1 MEENGAKIESQRGTG
16 YELEIIQ
23 AKKFEEFCVSL
34 FQKQTEKIPTS
45 YEERIAYIL
54 QRILTTDGY
63 VKLSQLAEEI
73 YVSKS
78 TVNLIMKDVTD
89 ICGRYQLQ
97 IEKRPYYGIRIVGEE
112 FHIRSCLSQYGL
124 PRYDHTPFHEQFEQ
138 NDTYLSLPHI
148 PLIRSIILKYI
159 EGGTIYLSDIEIDNL
174 VIHIAIALKRCED
187 QHYMKGLHVEQAEL
201 IIKKE
206 YTIAKQIVGDLE
218 KELHLSFPEEEV
230 LYVTMHLLSTAVTAK
245 DRYENVEELLGKDL
259 YAFMQHILL
268 K

>member
-1 MEENGAKIESQRGTG
+1 MRES
-16 YELEIIQ
+16 I
-23 AKKFEEFCVSL
+23 S
-34 FQKQTEKIPTS
+34 KQTEKVPTS

-54 QRILTTDGY
+54 QRILTTEGY

-78 TVNLIMKDVTD
+78 TVNLIMKDITD

-124 PRYDHTPFHEQFEQ
+124 PRYDHTLFHEQFEQ
-138 NDTYLSLPHI
+138 SDTYVSLPHI
-148 PLIRSIILKYI
+148 PLIRSVILKYI

-187 QHYMKGLHVEQAEL
+187 QHYMKGLNAEQSEL

-206 YTIAKQIVGDLE
+206 YTIAKEI
-218 KELHLSFPEEEV
+218 
-230 LYVTMHLLSTAVTAK
+230 
-245 DRYENVEELLGKDL
+245 LGS
-259 YAFMQHILL
+259 
-268 K
+268 

>member
-23 AKKFEEFCVSL
+23 KKKFEDFCVSL

-54 QRILTTDGY
+54 QRVLMTEGY
-63 VKLSQLAEEI
+63 VKLSELAEEM

-89 ICGRYQLQ
+89 ICGRYKLQ

-112 FHIRSCLSQYGL
+112 FNIRSCLSQYGL

-138 NDTYLSLPHI
+138 TETYLSLPHI
-148 PLIRSIILKYI
+148 SLIRSIILKYI

-174 VIHIAIALKRCED
+174 VIHIAIALKRCQS
-187 QHYMKGLHVEQAEL
+187 QHYMKGLHAEQSEL
-201 IIKKE
+201 ILKKE
-206 YTIAKQIVGDLE
+206 YTIAKQILGDLE
-218 KELHLSFPEEEV
+218 KELKFSFPEEEV
-230 LYVTMHLLSTAVTAK
+230 LYVTMHLLSTAVTTR
-245 DRYENVEELLGKDL
+245 DRYENVEELLGKDI